1 MKTGFSAVWSF
12 LVCSLS
18 IEKLRV
24 LLCSKMLFLP
34 LFQLSM
40 SLGQIRQP
48 GRAGGGG
55 CCSVPWAQP
64 AAGLGGDSQ
73 RARAQTQLQ
82 RYRYIFMYLFIYM
95 ELVEMCCDEL
105 MLLGVGWEQPG
116 RGSPSPLP
124 RWVSP
129 WACSP
134 FLSNNPVHP
143 QICSHPKKV
152 IVILGWHWVFCY
164 L

>member
-1 MKTGFSAVWSF
+1 
-12 LVCSLS
+12 
-18 IEKLRV
+18 
-24 LLCSKMLFLP
+24 
-34 LFQLSM
+34 
-40 SLGQIRQP
+40 
-48 GRAGGGG
+48 
-55 CCSVPWAQP
+55 
-64 AAGLGGDSQ
+64 
-73 RARAQTQLQ
+73 
-82 RYRYIFMYLFIYM
+82 M
-95 ELVEMCCDEL
+95 ELVEMCRDEL
-105 MLLGVGWEQPG
+105 MLLGWA
-116 RGSPSPLP
+116 GSSRAGALPPPLP